1 MERYYTSTPLRKLVI
16 GYTHERDVDCYL
28 KMWKNV
34 SNHSSVVAGLA
45 EISTAEIKTSI
56 RFQLFPLILLSSVPA
71 LSSCLCLEC
80 FRKEFL
86 VWVKISG
93 GRLKSGELAIS
104 VFPRYLFKAHLLYTT
119 VNLRGNIPTPLV
131 QLAQAI
137 NRIAKKLD
145 LWPDLDQ
152 NSVQSSR
159 LLQQHLLCGWCKS
172 SVYNTCLK
180 NILQSSN

>member
-86 VWVKISG
+86 VWVKKSD
-93 GRLKSGELAIS
+93 GRLKSGGVAIS
-104 VFPRYLFKAHLLYTT
+104 VFPLYLFKAYLLCTT
-119 VNLRGNIPTPLV
+119 VNLRGNIPSLLV
-131 QLAQAI
+131 QLILALNSI
-137 NRIAKKLD
+137 VGKLD
-145 LWPDLDQ
+145 
-152 NSVQSSR
+152 V
-159 LLQQHLLCGWCKS
+159 
-172 SVYNTCLK
+172 
-180 NILQSSN
+180 